1 MTEELKDSGAV
12 TAMSVV
18 GLVFGIIGMLGSFI
32 PCLGALAIYVAVP
45 ATIVSG
51 IAVFIAMSQKAKKS
65 LAIAALVISMI
76 GTIFSGFQAAA
87 LMGAG
92 KAISDQAKKD
102 KLQQQNNLKTK

>member
-1 MTEELKDSGAV
+1 
-12 TAMSVV
+12 
-18 GLVFGIIGMLGSFI
+18 
-32 PCLGALAIYVAVP
+32 
-45 ATIVSG
+45 
-51 IAVFIAMSQKAKKS
+51 MSQKAKKS